1 LWVLIEAAGGPSRR
15 ADCGLSKPPS
25 RTSRALI
32 VVMENYQEPDG
43 SIALLEVLRPY
54 MGGRTRIEATR

>member
-1 LWVLIEAAGGPSRR
+1 
-15 ADCGLSKPPS
+15 
-25 RTSRALI
+25 
-32 VVMENYQEPDG
+32 MENYQEPDG